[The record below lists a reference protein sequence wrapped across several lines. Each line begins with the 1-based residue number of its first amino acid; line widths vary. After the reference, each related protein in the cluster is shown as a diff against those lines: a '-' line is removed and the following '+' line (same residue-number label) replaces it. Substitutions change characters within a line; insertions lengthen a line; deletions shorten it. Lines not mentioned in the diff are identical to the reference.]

1 MSIAD
6 STLDKQ
12 KYSGLLADVLPHVIH
27 TVEENEQYTAI
38 LEGLLNR
45 KNRTVEEN
53 RLAELLTLLIED
65 FEDKRYSL
73 PPASPL
79 DLVRHLMDA
88 NGLRQADLLDVFG
101 TASVASE
108 VLNGKRDLSK
118 SHIQRLSQR
127 FKVSPAL
134 FFVPGKSA
142 AWKVA
147 RDEQNRG

>member
-1 MSIAD
+1 VEEMSIAAGV
-6 STLDKQ
+6 LDKQ

-27 TVEENEQYTAI
+27 TEEENEQYTSI

-45 KNRTVEEN
+45 KDRTVEEN

-73 PPASPL
+73 PPSSPL
-79 DLVRHLMDA
+79 DVVRHLMDA

-127 FKVSPAL
+127 FRVSPAL
-134 FFVPGKSA
+134 FFASGQRA
-142 AWKVA
+142 A
-147 RDEQNRG
+147 